1 MVENERKKLKQPK
14 TGEQSLK
21 TNEERRAHAINVKL
35 LQETG
40 KLVSEPNG
48 AIKTKRKRPME
59 KNVTRFQ
66 ASVR

>member
-1 MVENERKKLKQPK
+1 MKEKSWNSRKPVNNRW
-14 TGEQSLK
+14 K